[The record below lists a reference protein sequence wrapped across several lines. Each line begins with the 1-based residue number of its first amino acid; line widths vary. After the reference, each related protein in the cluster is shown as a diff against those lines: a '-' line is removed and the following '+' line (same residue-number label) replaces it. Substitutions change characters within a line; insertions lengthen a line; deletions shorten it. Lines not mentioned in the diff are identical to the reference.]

1 MIPDDR
7 LVRNVDHTAGR
18 ATLGAEPRLRDL
30 LGEPIVRLIVTSD
43 DVTRPD
49 LLSLLA
55 RIRRARPYEPPPES
69 ETHRGEVRRNQAA
82 VQTVARQRPPSQA

>member
-7 LVRNVDHTAGR
+7 LVGNVDHTAGR
-18 ATLGAEPRLRDL
+18 ATLGAEPRLRDF
-30 LGEPIVRLIVTSD
+30 LGEPIVRLIVASD

-55 RIRRARPYEPPPES
+55 RIRRARPYDPP
-69 ETHRGEVRRNQAA
+69 
-82 VQTVARQRPPSQA
+82 

>member
-1 MIPDDR
+1 MIPDDS

-18 ATLGAEPRLRDL
+18 ATLGAEPRRHDL
-30 LGEPIVRLIVTSD
+30 LGEPIVRLIVVSD

-55 RIRRARPYEPPPES
+55 RIRRARPDEPPPP
-69 ETHRGEVRRNQAA
+69 GARN
-82 VQTVARQRPPSQA
+82 S

>member
-7 LVRNVDHTAGR
+7 LVRNVDRTAGR
-18 ATLGAEPRLRDL
+18 ATLGAEPRRHDH
-30 LGEPIVRLIVTSD
+30 LGEPIVQRIVASD

-55 RIRRARPYEPPPES
+55 RIRRARPYEAPPES

-82 VQTVARQRPPSQA
+82 VQTVARLRRP

>member
-1 MIPDDR
+1 MISDDW
-7 LVRNVDHTAGR
+7 LVRNEDRTAGR
-18 ATLGAEPRLRDL
+18 ATLGAGPGLHDL
-30 LGEPIVRLIVTSD
+30 LGEPIVRLIVASD

-55 RIRRARPYEPPPES
+55 RIRRARPYDPPHEN

-82 VQTVARQRPPSQA
+82 VQSVAPLRLPAQA

>member
-7 LVRNVDHTAGR
+7 LVRSVDRAARR
-18 ATLGAEPRLRDL
+18 ATFGADPRLHDL
-30 LGEPIVRLIVTSD
+30 LDEPIVRLIVASD

-55 RIRRARPYEPPPES
+55 RIRRAQPYDPPP
-69 ETHRGEVRRNQAA
+69 
-82 VQTVARQRPPSQA
+82 

>member
-7 LVRNVDHTAGR
+7 LVRNVDHTAGH
-18 ATLGAEPRLRDL
+18 ATLGAESSLRDL
-30 LGEPIVRLIVTSD
+30 LGEPIVQLIVASD

-55 RIRRARPYEPPPES
+55 RIRRARPYDPPLRAKLIEARS
-69 ETHRGEVRRNQAA
+69 GGTKRRSSRWHA
-82 VQTVARQRPPSQA
+82 